1 MKREDEFKTVIT
13 LNDAIS
19 AQMVAGMLNENGIP
33 AAVFG
38 ADSTAMLNGVGN
50 IDVKVNASDYEAA
63 MELINTPSEDIEDD
77 EYFDTLRETYAASPI
92 ILFPESISKNDY
104 NWKRDLEPVTLEFA
118 KNITISGN
126 TYEMWY
132 EPHNAIGENFGRV
145 EGYVSTNSVGIDATI
160 KFENK

>member
-50 IDVKVNASDYEAA
+50 IDVKVNANDYEAA
-63 MELINTPSEDIEDD
+63 MELINTPSEDIED
-77 EYFDTLRETYAASPI
+77 EGIE
-92 ILFPESISKNDY
+92 
-104 NWKRDLEPVTLEFA
+104 
-118 KNITISGN
+118 
-126 TYEMWY
+126 
-132 EPHNAIGENFGRV
+132 GE
-145 EGYVSTNSVGIDATI
+145 EEA
-160 KFENK
+160 

>member
-63 MELINTPSEDIEDD
+63 MELINTPSEDVEDEDIES
-77 EYFDTLRETYAASPI
+77 EEEA
-92 ILFPESISKNDY
+92 
-104 NWKRDLEPVTLEFA
+104 
-118 KNITISGN
+118 
-126 TYEMWY
+126 
-132 EPHNAIGENFGRV
+132 
-145 EGYVSTNSVGIDATI
+145 
-160 KFENK
+160 